1 MMLRYMP
8 SLTFRYLHASLIIA
22 LALFA
27 SFALPSQSA
36 SAADTANSDCRN
48 KQIVTEA
55 FERWASGGTGFF
67 DELLASD
74 VVWTI
79 KGSSPSA
86 GTFKGRDVFIDRAVR
101 PFQSRLS
108 TPVRPVRKQVW
119 AEGDHVIVYWD
130 GEGMA
135 RDGVVYRNSYAWIFR
150 MRSGKATE
158 VTAFLDLAPY
168 DEVLRRVPA
177 PAVGGARS

>member
-1 MMLRYMP
+1 MSSPTIRNLWAA
-8 SLTFRYLHASLIIA
+8 LIA
-22 LALFA
+22 LAIFSSVTLL
-27 SFALPSQSA
+27 SRTA
-36 SAADTANSDCRN
+36 SATDTSSAVDRN
-48 KQIVTEA
+48 KQIVAEA
-55 FERWASGGTGFF
+55 FDRWASGGTGFF

-86 GTFKGRDVFIDRAVR
+86 GTFRGRDAFIEKAVR

-119 AEGDHVIVYWD
+119 ADGEHVIVYWD

-135 RDGVVYRNSYAWIFR
+135 RDGTAYRNSYAWIFR
-150 MRSGKATE
+150 MQGGKAAE
-158 VTAFLDLAPY
+158 VTAFLDLTPY
-168 DEVLRRVPA
+168 DEVLRRIPVPA
-177 PAVGGARS
+177 VSGARQ